1 MDWRHGLTSGWLGC
15 CSFSCLHV
23 PSRHVARRRARLS
36 ARLLCAHE
44 PFEPGLPI
52 VTTRQLGIEKLG
64 HHHHLSGAMLSLSS
78 WQASVLVSHPS
89 HPRRPQSRKAS
100 ATRSNGARAND
111 YGAATAAGQPASF
124 GLCSFVARRMNPHII
139 AAGAR
144 RNLFLLCHLAS
155 LQPCG
160 KCRVVAQE
168 PLALC
173 KASPPRGQSGGAHG
187 GGRGRARGVTPRRQR
202 SASGRCCARANHH
215 GDLFRLAWA
224 EATDMD
230 RLHR

>member
-23 PSRHVARRRARLS
+23 PSTHVARRRARLS

-64 HHHHLSGAMLSLSS
+64 HHHHLSGAMLYLSS

-144 RNLFLLCHLAS
+144 AGIFFSSATWRRCNRVANVAS
-155 LQPCG
+155 SLRSLSRYARP
-160 KCRVVAQE
+160 
-168 PLALC
+168 AL
-173 KASPPRGQSGGAHG
+173 PGGNPEAPTAEAEV
-187 GGRGRARGVTPRRQR
+187 GRGG
-202 SASGRCCARANHH
+202 
-215 GDLFRLAWA
+215 
-224 EATDMD
+224 
-230 RLHR
+230 